1 MAGTH
6 TSTSLIG
13 ALPPTSLRAP
23 QPFVARVS
31 PVLTLFLSRVGGRGM
46 ITGTTKLKGVP
57 TNIPVSA
64 VVRLYRDMD
73 GALITETRSDEIT
86 GAFSFTGLD
95 ETRTYTPVAIDGSA
109 MYRAVIAD
117 RVATTRMP

>member
-6 TSTSLIG
+6 TSTSIVG
-13 ALPPTSLRAP
+13 ALATSLLSP
-23 QPFVARVS
+23 QPFVVRLS
-31 PVLTLFLSRVGGRGM
+31 PTLVQILSRVGGRGM

-57 TNIPVSA
+57 ANIPVSC

-73 GALITETRSDEIT
+73 GALMSTTRSDETT
-86 GAFSFTGLD
+86 GAFEFTGLD
-95 ETRTYTPVAIDGSA
+95 ETRTYTPVAIDATA

-117 RVATTRMP
+117 RVPTTRMP